1 MGSTG
6 TSYTLGMI
14 QVGLGVRRDIGTDD
28 GASAW
33 WDCSCCLGQRLC
45 MQKPLLVIQDNHS
58 NVVNNTKAD
67 SSLFQLPFSFY

>member
-14 QVGLGVRRDIGTDD
+14 QVGLGVRGDIGTDD
-28 GASAW
+28 GAS
-33 WDCSCCLGQRLC
+33 DCSCCLGQRLC

-58 NVVNNTKAD
+58 NIVNNTKAD
-67 SSLFQLPFSFY
+67 SSLFQLHFSFY